1 MSTNQTL
8 CAAFSTANDE
18 DAGGSAFTWKRC
30 LIVEVPGPWESQVF
44 RSRHFPSGVWKAVTA
59 ADGTETEAKLQCI
72 LPDDDY
78 SAQGRTRVILYSR
91 PQGPFSTFNKEE
103 YLVPTES
110 AAPLVEQLVSNSPD
124 TGPFERFRE
133 DTSDTRDIFIC
144 THGSHD
150 PCCGTLGYPV
160 YDRLRNDYAH
170 RPGSD
175 LRVFR
180 VSHLGGHRFAPNLV
194 DMPEGRNWVRMG
206 VDDLDALLFR
216 TLPPSKLRPFHRG
229 WIGLDTP
236 QEQHVEQ
243 EALMREG
250 WEWTGRARSGTLLEA
265 GANGKP
271 AKVRV
276 AFGDGAYEATVV
288 QIEEAPRMECTTGEQ
303 SGSWWQFQ
311 ITSLERTPS
320 A

>member
-1 MSTNQTL
+1 MPSE
-8 CAAFSTANDE
+8 STA
-18 DAGGSAFTWKRC
+18 
-30 LIVEVPGPWESQVF
+30 L
-44 RSRHFPSGVWKAVTA
+44 
-59 ADGTETEAKLQCI
+59 
-72 LPDDDY
+72 
-78 SAQGRTRVILYSR
+78 
-91 PQGPFSTFNKEE
+91 
-103 YLVPTES
+103 
-110 AAPLVEQLVSNSPD
+110 LVEQLVSSSPD
-124 TGPFERFRE
+124 TAPFERFRE
-133 DTSDTRDIFIC
+133 DTSDTRDIFVC

-160 YDRLRNDYAH
+160 YDQLRNNYAR
-170 RPGSD
+170 RPGST

-180 VSHLGGHRFAPNLV
+180 VSHLGGHRFAPNMV
-194 DMPEGRNWVRMG
+194 DMPEGRNWVRLG

-216 TLPPSKLRPFHRG
+216 TQPPSKLRPFHRG

-250 WEWTGRARSGTLLEA
+250 WEWTGLARSGTVLEA

-276 AFGDGAYEATVV
+276 AFGDGAYEATVAK
-288 QIEEAPRMECTTGEQ
+288 IEDAPRMECTTGEQ

-311 ITSLERTPS
+311 ITSLERTS
-320 A
+320 TA